1 MANENKNQDEI
12 NANDPKDGAD
22 NGNFSAKAAG
32 NESLGSKRKNKLCNC
47 FISFV
52 ISFFFVSKR
61 F

>member
-22 NGNFSAKAAG
+22 NGNISAKAAG
-32 NESLGSKRKNKLCNC
+32 SESLGSRRKNKLCNC
-47 FISFV
+47 FISIV
-52 ISFFFVSKR
+52 ISFFVSKR